1 MMKISVKTHFFILK
15 ATVSCMKTVNITEA
29 EGGSGVAIFLHESLC
44 YTKQNVLY
52 INCEAIESISIEIL
66 NDCNINVPDFEQNKK
81 VKNFVNLSFQFGL
94 VQPIN
99 KPTRVTNKTIS
110 AFDYIIT
117 NSIYNNNIKTA
128 IIRADISDHFP
139 ITYVFKLSSPMSS
152 ENH

>member
-1 MMKISVKTHFFILK
+1 M
-15 ATVSCMKTVNITEA
+15 
-29 EGGSGVAIFLHESLC
+29 
-44 YTKQNVLY
+44 
-52 INCEAIESISIEIL
+52 
-66 NDCNINVPDFEQNKK
+66 PDFEQNKK